1 MEKTIKIK
9 SIVITVLIFICV
21 FLILDVVPFIFLW
34 AGMSAKGV
42 PNQIELQKWAVK
54 TSVFKFQKIYTRNS
68 ILPLLVLSGDHD
80 TAINYFNDLEK
91 LGGADS
97 LNTKLV
103 TYSYIQSGDYENAL
117 RYANMINDRSRMVQ
131 VYIKLKNYAKANNVV
146 DSLLMEK
153 DIKSS
158 TYLYKSELLYNEGK
172 YVEANNYID
181 KALKSSSSYI
191 DGLYMKSKILTKLG
205 RTAEANKYFNI
216 AKYAEAKRKEIYE

>member
-1 MEKTIKIK
+1 
-9 SIVITVLIFICV
+9 
-21 FLILDVVPFIFLW
+21 
-34 AGMSAKGV
+34 
-42 PNQIELQKWAVK
+42 
-54 TSVFKFQKIYTRNS
+54 
-68 ILPLLVLSGDHD
+68 
-80 TAINYFNDLEK
+80 
-91 LGGADS
+91 
-97 LNTKLV
+97 
-103 TYSYIQSGDYENAL
+103 
-117 RYANMINDRSRMVQ
+117 MVQ

-158 TYLYKSELLYNEGK
+158 TYLYKYELLYNEGK